1 MTRTA
6 FRLGYRL
13 ARQIARGD
21 PGAARARAL
30 CRANGLDLFWAWMA
44 FGNRHALDP
53 LGRPLW
59 MRRAAQERA
68 AGPG

>member
-1 MTRTA
+1 MTRAA

-21 PGAARARAL
+21 AGAARARAL
-30 CRANGLDLFWAWMA
+30 CRDNGLDLFWPWMA
-44 FGNRHALDP
+44 VANRHARDR

-59 MRRAAQERA
+59 MRLAAR
-68 AGPG
+68 PG